1 MARYFSGNITL
12 YTTEILADTDTEY
25 AKHIQDFIAELKQLP
40 VYQQLITRYAV
51 NITYASQELEQEAVN
66 A

>member
-12 YTTEILADTDTEY
+12 YTTEILADSDTDY
-25 AKHIQDFIAELKQLP
+25 ARHIQDFINELKQLP
-40 VYQQLITRYAV
+40 AYQQLITRYGV
-51 NITYASQELEQEAVN
+51 NITYASAEREAN